1 MSWSEAVRIPTDVEQ
16 PDRIVWGFTARQVA
30 ILAVTAATLY
40 LVYTTLGERL
50 PLAVFAAI
58 TLLVAVL
65 GILLGVATHDGV
77 SLDRFLVAALR
88 YHWSAKRLVSTPDV
102 VAPPPAWIAAS
113 RGPVPAPLKLPARGV
128 AEDGLIDLGPDGI
141 VAIAEVSTVSFALRT
156 PDEQDGLVAAFG
168 RWLNS
173 LSERVQILV
182 RAERVDLATTI
193 GALEERIPLLPHPAL
208 AHAAR
213 EHAMFLTNLA
223 THHELLRRQVLLV
236 IREPAVGANG
246 TTAAAARAYRRLA
259 EAARLLGACGLT
271 VRPLDAAA
279 VSALLASCFDPM
291 APPLPADLLAHPDEV
306 ISRGG
311 RR

>member
-1 MSWSEAVRIPTDVEQ
+1 MSWSEVVRIPADVEQ
-16 PDRIVWGFTARQVA
+16 PDRIVWGLTARQVA
-30 ILAVTAATLY
+30 ILAVTGVALY
-40 LVYTTLGERL
+40 FGYTMLGERL

-58 TLLVAVL
+58 ALPVAVL
-65 GILLGVATHDGV
+65 GILLAVATHDGG
-77 SLDRFLVAALR
+77 SLDRFLLAALR
-88 YHWSAKRLVSTPDV
+88 YHRSAKHLAPAPGIA
-102 VAPPPAWIAAS
+102 APPPAWIAAGRS
-113 RGPVPAPLKLPARGV
+113 PCPAPLRLPARGV
-128 AEDGLIDLGPDGI
+128 TEDGLIDLGPDGI
-141 VAIAEVSTVSFALRT
+141 VAVTEVSTVSFALRT

-173 LSERVQILV
+173 LSARVQILV
-182 RAERVDLATTI
+182 RAERVDLAATI
-193 GALEERIPLLPHPAL
+193 GVLEERIPQLPHPAL

-213 EHAMFLTNLA
+213 EHAMFLTDLA
-223 THHELLRRQVLLV
+223 TRHELLRRQVLLV

-279 VSALLASCFDPM
+279 VGALLASCFDPM
-291 APPLPADLLAHPDEV
+291 APPLPADQLAHPDEL
-306 ISRGG
+306 ISRGD